1 MHFHPR
7 NSVICFATGSE
18 GEGLGGALY
27 IFGKLEGVVIMW
39 AHLPKHPF
47 LCDLCVPFQGLIYW

>member
-1 MHFHPR
+1 MVGR
-7 NSVICFATGSE
+7 EREVRE
-18 GEGLGGALY
+18 RDWGALY

-47 LCDLCVPFQGLIYW
+47 LFDLCMPFQGLIYW